1 MRNRSG
7 RERGR
12 SPAAPEGRARRR
24 SKNTAR
30 LARGARALGVGRPAG
45 ERPGCAGEATEVSP
59 TLRVAAAYGWR
70 LIIVGAAVYA
80 IFAALGRFQLV
91 TLAVFLA
98 MVLTALLEPLV
109 SLLNRWIPRSWA
121 VAAGLLIGIVLLFG
135 ILSLIGANV
144 AGEWQGLRREFVGG
158 VARIERWLEGPPF
171 RLRAG
176 TLSDVQERVS
186 RFVSSHRASLL
197 SKALSGVSQ
206 LVEVLA
212 VAALALFCS
221 VFFLHSGDRMW
232 TWFGSQLPRRGRRPV
247 RLAGRAAW
255 VTFTG
260 YTRGIVVVAASNAV
274 LVGVGLFALGV
285 PLAVPLAV
293 LEFFAAFIPLV
304 GSPVALAVAAVVALA
319 AKGPLVAAVVV
330 LLIVVIGQIEGH
342 VLHPLV
348 MSRAVRM
355 HPVVVALSVVC
366 GSVTAGVPGAVVAV
380 PLVSVAWSVYG
391 VLRAHPP
398 PPAPSTTSPG
408 R

>member
-1 MRNRSG
+1 MG
-7 RERGR
+7 
-12 SPAAPEGRARRR
+12 
-24 SKNTAR
+24 
-30 LARGARALGVGRPAG
+30 GA
-45 ERPGCAGEATEVSP
+45 PGCPGEAAEVSL

-98 MVLTALLEPLV
+98 LVLTALLEPLV
-109 SLLNRWIPRSWA
+109 TLLNRWMPRSLA
-121 VAAGLLIGIVLLFG
+121 VTVGLLLGIVLLFG
-135 ILSLIGANV
+135 VLSLIGANV
-144 AGEWQGLRREFVGG
+144 AGEWQGLRREFAGG
-158 VARIERWLEGPPF
+158 LARIERWLEGPPF
-171 RLRAG
+171 HLRAG
-176 TLSDVQERVS
+176 TLSDAQARVS
-186 RFVSSHRASLL
+186 RFVTSHRASLI
-197 SKALSGVSQ
+197 STALSGVGQ
-206 LVEVLA
+206 LVEVLT
-212 VAALALFCS
+212 VGVLALFCS

-232 TWFGSQLPRRGRRPV
+232 NWFGGQLPRRGRRPV
-247 RLAGRAAW
+247 RTAGQAAW

-260 YTRGIVVVAASNAV
+260 YTRGIVVVAAINAV
-274 LVGVGLFALGV
+274 LVGATLFVLGV
-285 PLAVPLAV
+285 PLALPLAV

-319 AKGPLVAAVVV
+319 AKGPLVAAIVV
-330 LLIVVIGQIEGH
+330 LLIVAIGQIEGH

-348 MSRAVRM
+348 MSRAVRL
-355 HPVVVALSVVC
+355 HPVVVALSVIC

-398 PPAPSTTSPG
+398 PASASPG

>member
-12 SPAAPEGRARRR
+12 SLAAHGVEARRR
-24 SKNTAR
+24 RNSMQR
-30 LARGARALGVGRPAG
+30 PARGARAVGLRRPVG
-45 ERPGCAGEATEVSP
+45 GTPDCRPGEAVEVSP
-59 TLRVAAAYGWR
+59 SLRVAAAYGWR

-91 TLAVFLA
+91 MLAVFLA
-98 MVLTALLEPLV
+98 LVLTALLGPLV
-109 SLLNRWIPRSWA
+109 GLLNRWMPRSVA

-135 ILSLIGANV
+135 VLSLIGANV
-144 AGEWQGLRREFVGG
+144 AGEWEGLRREFVGG
-158 VARIERWLEGPPF
+158 VARIERWLQGPPF

-176 TLSDVQERVS
+176 TLSDLQARVS
-186 RFVSSHRASLL
+186 RFVSSHRASLINT
-197 SKALSGVSQ
+197 ALSGVGQ
-206 LVEVLA
+206 LLEVLT
-212 VAALALFCS
+212 VGVLALFCS

-232 TWFGSQLPRRGRRPV
+232 NWFGGQLPGRGRHPL

-260 YTRGIVVVAASNAV
+260 YTRGIVVVAAINAV
-274 LVGVGLFALGV
+274 LVGVGLFVLGV

-330 LLIVVIGQIEGH
+330 LLIVAIGQIEGH

-348 MSRAVRM
+348 MSRAVRL
-355 HPVVVALSVVC
+355 HPVVVALAVIC

-391 VLRAHPP
+391 VLRANPT
-398 PPAPSTTSPG
+398 PAPPSTSPG